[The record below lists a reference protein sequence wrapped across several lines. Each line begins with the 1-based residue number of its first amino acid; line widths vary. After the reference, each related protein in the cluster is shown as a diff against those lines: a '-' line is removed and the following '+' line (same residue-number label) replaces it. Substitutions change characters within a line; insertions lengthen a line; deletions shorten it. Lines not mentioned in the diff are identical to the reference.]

1 MYNIAILFVI
11 GIVSGAAI
19 GLQGP
24 MASVITQKL
33 GVFESV
39 FIVHIGGAIAA
50 LIPLVFFLRGGNLSR
65 WRELPWYVF
74 LAGLFG
80 LVVLSAIS
88 YLIPRIGVSPAIMLI
103 IVGQIVI
110 GAVLDHFGLLG
121 TIQRTF
127 SLKQLAGIG
136 VMLAGVWMT
145 VR

>member
-1 MYNIAILFVI
+1 MYNIFLLFVI

-24 MASVITQKL
+24 MASIITQKL
-33 GVFESV
+33 GIFESV

-50 LIPLVFFLRGGNLSR
+50 LIPLVFFLHGGKLSN

-74 LAGLFG
+74 FAGLFG

-88 YLIPRIGVSPAIMLI
+88 FLIPRIGVSPAMMLI
-103 IVGQIVI
+103 ILGQIII

-121 TIQRTF
+121 AVQRTF
-127 SLKQLAGIG
+127 SLKQVAGIG

>member
-1 MYNIAILFVI
+1 MYNIFLLFII

-24 MASVITQKL
+24 MASIITQRL
-33 GVFESV
+33 GIFESV

-50 LIPLVFFLRGGNLSR
+50 LIPLVFILHGGNLSH

-74 LAGLFG
+74 FAGLFG

-88 YLIPRIGVSPAIMLI
+88 FLIPKIGVSPAMMLI
-103 IVGQIVI
+103 ILGQIMI

-121 TIQRTF
+121 AIQRTF

-136 VMLAGVWMT
+136 VMLVGVWMT
-145 VR
+145 VK